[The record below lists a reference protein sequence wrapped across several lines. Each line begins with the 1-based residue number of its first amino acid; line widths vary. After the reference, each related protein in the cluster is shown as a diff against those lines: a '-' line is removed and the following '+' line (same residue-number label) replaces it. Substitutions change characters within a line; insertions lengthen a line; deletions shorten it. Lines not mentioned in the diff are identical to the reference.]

1 MRLFAVAL
9 LVACHAVSVIAQ
21 TPPPKAD
28 ESAITIKAEFLGDGE
43 EGVVSRITV
52 DFQEIEPPEG
62 IPVEMQGSI
71 ITDRVVLRNF
81 RYQIRAGQKFYSFIQ
96 TLPEGKVLVQVRLL
110 IPIENEMPI
119 IVGKKEETLD
129 VAATGEEYIASE
141 SDGAEA
147 ILAEGIVPETAGAV
161 RIRPPK
167 RDLAPNL
174 YIVEADVK
182 PPVRK
187 VEFWADGKKVFTRN
201 APPYRAELDLGVRP
215 RRLEVRVVGFDR
227 KGRFIDADAWIVNE
241 RDNPVEAKITKNET
255 KDGVT
260 HFKVSVQ
267 NNEGAPIAKVIL
279 ESAGTP
285 IAEWTRAPYAIALP
299 SSRLAGIEFVTAI
312 VQDAKGNELASDL
325 LFLDGGRYIEEIQ
338 VNLIELP
345 VTVIDG
351 NGAVISD
358 LTEADFEVYEQGEK
372 QDIASFGFA
381 SNLPLSLGVLVDHSG
396 SMKPRIDVARTAAL
410 EFFEKILRKGDK
422 AFFGGFSW
430 EAQRVSPFLTD
441 VVSLRSQVSQMPD
454 ADGGT
459 ALYDSIV
466 TGLYRFRSVPGRKA
480 LVVVTDGEDT
490 VSRLPYEDML
500 RYVRTARVP
509 IYFIGIDMPVFGTS
523 KIKSLATETGAVAFL
538 LKKVEELGGAYEQ
551 LEKDLRSQYLVAYY
565 SESTKEDGEYRNVEV
580 RVKREGAVV
589 RTIRG
594 YIP

>member
-1 MRLFAVAL
+1 MRTLAVAL
-9 LVACHAVSVIAQ
+9 LVVALVAPVVAQ
-21 TPPPKAD
+21 DSPPSAP
-28 ESAITIKAEFLGDGE
+28 ESAITVKAEPLGDGDG
-43 EGVVSRITV
+43 GVVTRFTV
-52 DFQEIEPPEG
+52 DFQQIEPPEG

-71 ITDRVVLRNF
+71 IRDRVVLKNF
-81 RYQIRAGQKFYSFIQ
+81 RYQVRAGQRSFAFIQ
-96 TLPEGKVLVQVRLL
+96 TIPEGQALVQVRLL

-119 IVGKKEETLD
+119 IVGKKEETFD
-129 VAATGEEYIASE
+129 ITSTGEEYIAAE
-141 SDGAEA
+141 GDGVEA
-147 ILAEGIVPETAGAV
+147 IIAEGIVPETAGAV

-174 YIVEADVK
+174 FIVEADVK
-182 PPVRK
+182 SPVRK

-215 RRLEVRVVGFDR
+215 RRVEVRVVGFDR

-255 KDGVT
+255 KDGLT
-260 HFKVSVQ
+260 HLKVSVQ
-267 NNEGAPIAKVIL
+267 NNDGAAIARVIL

-299 SSRLAGIEFVTAI
+299 STSLAGIEFVTAI

-345 VTVIDG
+345 ITVYDSK
-351 NGAVISD
+351 GAVITD
-358 LTEADFEVYEQGEK
+358 LTVDDFEVFEQGQK
-372 QDIASFGFA
+372 QEIAMFGFA

-410 EFFEKILRKGDK
+410 EFFQKILRSGDK

-441 VVSLRSQVSQMPD
+441 VVSLRSQVGQMPD

-466 TGLYRFRSVPGRKA
+466 TGLYRFRSIPGRKA

-490 VSRLPYEDML
+490 VSRLPYDDML

-523 KIKSLATETGAVAFL
+523 KIKSLAVETGAVAFL
-538 LKKVEELGGAYEQ
+538 IDEVEELGATYEN

-565 SESTKEDGEYRNVEV
+565 SESTRDDGEYRNVEV
-580 RVKREGAVV
+580 KVRREGAVV